1 MFTRMFKKST
11 KSVKNGGH
19 KLKTKSRK
27 QKNKNKR
34 WINLTMYWDY
44 QIKKKLDFKIKY
56 QSLQAHG
63 EVMQNSIKN
72 TNSELRNLKKINQDL
87 AQVLEDTSHS
97 YKEDLI
103 LRDVS
108 MIKDKMHIKSKEEA
122 IKAKLEEQYRINKG
136 LSTPNTA

>member
-1 MFTRMFKKST
+1 
-11 KSVKNGGH
+11 
-19 KLKTKSRK
+19 
-27 QKNKNKR
+27 
-34 WINLTMYWDY
+34 
-44 QIKKKLDFKIKY
+44 
-56 QSLQAHG
+56 
-63 EVMQNSIKN
+63 MQNSIKN